1 MNISRIQ
8 VFLFYQAEKTQECLE
23 DKMQIANKAWWRD
36 VKIYRSKDVPW
47 RVKSRR
53 MVEYVHNVFCFG
65 SGSWSRSQAILD
77 RIEGWKTE
85 AMRRLF
91 RFKKGGR

>member
-1 MNISRIQ
+1 
-8 VFLFYQAEKTQECLE
+8 
-23 DKMQIANKAWWRD
+23 MQIAKKAWWRY

-53 MVEYVHNVFCFG
+53 MVEHVQSVFCLG
-65 SGSWSRSQAILD
+65 EILSRSQAVLD
-77 RIEGWKTE
+77 RIEGWETE

-91 RFKKGGR
+91 RFKKEEDETKADY